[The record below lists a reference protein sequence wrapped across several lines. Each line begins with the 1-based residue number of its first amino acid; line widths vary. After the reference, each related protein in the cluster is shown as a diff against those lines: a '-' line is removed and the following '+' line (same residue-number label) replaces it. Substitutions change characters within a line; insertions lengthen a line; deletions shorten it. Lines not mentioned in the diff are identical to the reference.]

1 MLPGIHNAR
10 KRALVQRRRA
20 QQAMFGAA
28 KHAVF
33 DLYARIYDDL
43 DLPVDRIEWDADD
56 YEDEREEIA
65 RRLVGVSAKMGAMG
79 AVLRQRRG
87 EKLTD
92 TLRVSASGGSRAIV
106 VPLESGVFLVAE
118 APSVLLRRGTP
129 EQVRDAMED
138 HAAAALQGRP
148 YSYPWTE
155 ALR

>member
-1 MLPGIHNAR
+1 MLPVTRNAR
-10 KRALVQRRRA
+10 KRALVRRRRA
-20 QQAMFGAA
+20 QQTMFGAA
-28 KHAVF
+28 KRAVF
-33 DLYARIYDDL
+33 DLYARIDDDL

-92 TLRVSASGGSRAIV
+92 TLRVVASGGSRAIV

-118 APSVLLRRGTP
+118 APSVLLRRSTP
-129 EQVRDAMED
+129 EQVRDTMED

-148 YSYPWTE
+148 YPYPWTE

>member
-1 MLPGIHNAR
+1 MLPGIRNAS

-20 QQAMFGAA
+20 KQAMFGAA
-28 KHAVF
+28 KRAVF
-33 DLYARIYDDL
+33 DLYAHIDDDL

-79 AVLRQRRG
+79 AALRQRRG

-118 APSVLLRRGTP
+118 APSVLLRSNTP
-129 EQVRDAMED
+129 EQVRDTMED

-148 YSYPWTE
+148 YPYAWTE